1 MQLLGPAA
9 ACLPPPQVTGYLRNQ
24 EPAGR
29 EPGSPVWTPLKHRF
43 GLLCFRMNPEFV
55 QNSGS
60 QSLPPVFPKWLEGRG
75 ARRKVVGTS
84 VGFRWG
90 ALPVNSPC
98 LLEDAEMPSEGT
110 SFKKLRG
117 GWEGSGPWVG
127 LRAHAQALRTLFPR
141 SWNRK
146 QILCPAHQ

>member
-1 MQLLGPAA
+1 MVRGEGSAEESRGDKCRVSMGSLASDL
-9 ACLPPPQVTGYLRNQ
+9 
-24 EPAGR
+24 AGDSR
-29 EPGSPVWTPLKHRF
+29 
-43 GLLCFRMNPEFV
+43 
-55 QNSGS
+55 
-60 QSLPPVFPKWLEGRG
+60 
-75 ARRKVVGTS
+75 
-84 VGFRWG
+84 
-90 ALPVNSPC
+90 NSPC